1 MFEKLK
7 SKVRAKVGLPKVEG
21 IPDETWARIEEM
33 EAGQNEYG
41 FDPFG
46 FEPGFLKYVGPP
58 IYFFHKKYFRSN
70 IVGLENVPDTGA
82 CILVSNHSG
91 QIALDGMLI
100 GAACIFDKTPP
111 RMIRSMVEHWIPT
124 LPFVSWVFARAG
136 QVTGTRDNARLLLER
151 DGCLLVFPE
160 GVKGISKTYDRAY
173 ELSNFGLGFM
183 RLALET
189 KTPIIPIGVVGGEE
203 QIPSIWNIE
212 SIAKT
217 FGLPSFPI
225 TPLGAMPLPVKYHIR
240 FGEPLLFEG
249 KADEE
254 DRAIRDKVSVVTKSI
269 EKLIDQGLAERK
281 GFFF

>member
-1 MFEKLK
+1 MFLKKLK
-7 SKVRAKVGLPKVEG
+7 SKVRGSIRPGKDS

-46 FEPGFLKYVGPP
+46 FEPGFLRYVGPP
-58 IYFFHKKYFRSN
+58 IYFLHKKYFRSK
-70 IVGLENVPDTGA
+70 VTGLENVPDSGA

-91 QIALDGMLI
+91 QVALDGMLI
-100 GAACIFDKTPP
+100 GAACIFDKKPP

-151 DGCLLVFPE
+151 DGCLMVFPE
-160 GVKGISKTYDRAY
+160 GIKGISKTYDRAY
-173 ELSNFGLGFM
+173 ELSEFGLGFM

-203 QIPSIWNIE
+203 QIPSMWNIE
-212 SIAKT
+212 SLASAI
-217 FGLPSFPI
+217 GMPSFPI
-225 TPLGAMPLPVKYHIR
+225 TPLGVFPLPVKYHIH

-254 DRAIRDKVSVVTKSI
+254 DRAIRDKVKVVTKSI
-269 EKLIDQGLAERK
+269 EKLIDKGLSERT

>member
-1 MFEKLK
+1 MFQKIK
-7 SKVRAKVGLPKVEG
+7 SKVLGTVDRIPK
-21 IPDETWARIEEM
+21 ETWARIEEM

-46 FEPGFLKYVGPP
+46 FEPEFLKYIGPP
-58 IYFFHKKYFRSN
+58 IYFFHKKYFRSK
-70 IVGLENVPDTGA
+70 ITGLENVPDTGA

-100 GAACIFDKTPP
+100 GAACMFDKKRP

-124 LPFVSWVFARAG
+124 LPFASWVFARSG

-173 ELSNFGLGFM
+173 ELANFGLGFM

-189 KTPIIPIGVVGGEE
+189 QTPIIPIGVVGGEE
-203 QIPSIWNIE
+203 QIPSVWNIE
-212 SIAKT
+212 SLAGAVGI
-217 FGLPSFPI
+217 PSFPV
-225 TPLGAMPLPVKYHIR
+225 TPLGALPLPVKYHIH

-254 DRAIRDKVSVVTKSI
+254 DRAIRDKVDVVTKAI
-269 EKLIDQGLAERK
+269 EKLIDNGLTERT